1 MCLLPS
7 LSVRVDS
14 MLEMAVTGNA
24 GNGRSPQET
33 EMSEISG
40 HAPFNHWFD
49 ESGSGMNMEEL
60 TNVPVIELGL
70 PGREGEVKWRFHGKN
85 TVVRVEKVI
94 CLAFVDGGE
103 TY

>member
-1 MCLLPS
+1 
-7 LSVRVDS
+7 
-14 MLEMAVTGNA
+14 
-24 GNGRSPQET
+24 
-33 EMSEISG
+33 MSEISG

-85 TVVRVEKVI
+85 TVVRVSEKVI

-103 TY
+103 KPIESRSMGLGIHQLQEYIINFGMSTTRMGFY